1 MAGSRGPTVIKGR
14 VNTRA
19 LEGSSVLEVA
29 VRTKVNVSVAIRPK
43 EKSRMSMQNHLAE
56 LERRHHA
63 LELEINEAQKHPS
76 CDDLEIIELKR
87 HKLLV
92 KDEIARLL

>member
-1 MAGSRGPTVIKGR
+1 MSKQTH
-14 VNTRA
+14 RA
-19 LEGSSVLEVA
+19 A
-29 VRTKVNVSVAIRPK
+29 
-43 EKSRMSMQNHLAE
+43 

-63 LELEINEAQKHPS
+63 LELEIDEAQKHPS

-87 HKLLV
+87 RKLLL